1 MVVCIVEQGSYG
13 TISAAPIV
21 KSILEYVFTD
31 PRVRR
36 QGSKK

>member
-1 MVVCIVEQGSYG
+1 VEQGSFG

-21 KSILEYVFTD
+21 KNILEYVFTD

-36 QGSKK
+36 QGKAMPK